1 MSPLGLREAREG
13 DPGQAEPGGHAQ
25 PFVEG
30 QSPWGPSSA
39 DRAGVQ
45 AGGEMERRSDW
56 RLLQQ
61 QPVCGGED
69 GGDDGVI
76 VFVVQA

>member
-45 AGGEMERRSDW
+45 AGGEMERWSDW
-56 RLLQQ
+56 RLCSSSLY
-61 QPVCGGED
+61 
-69 GGDDGVI
+69 
-76 VFVVQA
+76 VVVRMAVMTV